1 MQERLQKLIA
11 RAGICS
17 RRKAEELISQGRVK
31 VNNEPA
37 KIGQKADLKTDKITV
52 DGRPLH
58 SQKKRYFLL
67 YKPRGYV
74 TTMKDEFSR
83 PCITEL
89 LQSQHIRERLFTVG
103 RLDYDSEGLI
113 IVTNDGELA
122 NKISHPSFEIQKTYR
137 VILGRPLSDV
147 DRKSIEKGV
156 PVDGKK
162 VKVSE
167 LKVLENPK
175 HIELTIHEGRNRIIR
190 RLMEKMNYNIQR
202 LIRVRIGKLSLRGLK
217 EGTFREVTGEEIEKE
232 VKPKAPKK

>member
-1 MQERLQKLIA
+1 M
-11 RAGICS
+11 
-17 RRKAEELISQGRVK
+17 QGRVK
-31 VNNEPA
+31 VNGEPA
-37 KIGQKADLKTDKITV
+37 KIGQKADPKTDKIAV

-103 RLDYDSEGLI
+103 RLDFDSEGLI

-122 NKISHPSFEIQKTYR
+122 NKIAHPSFEIEKTYR
-137 VILGRPLSDV
+137 VILGRALNDK
-147 DRKSIEKGV
+147 DGKRIEKGV
-156 PVDGKK
+156 PIDGKK

-167 LKVLENPK
+167 LQVMENPK
-175 HIELTIHEGRNRIIR
+175 HIEMTIHEGRNRIIR
-190 RLMEKMNYNIQR
+190 RLMERMNYNVLR
-202 LIRVRIGKLSLRGLK
+202 LVRIKIGKISIRGLK
-217 EGTFREVTGEEIEKE
+217 EGMFREVSREEIEGKIC
-232 VKPKAPKK
+232 PKATKSRNATPS